1 MGLEEWDTKLRAA
14 NSHLKSNLTTK
25 VVWNVCWKH
34 LNNWLESK
42 SHQESYS
49 QESLERRSCQAWAD
63 WSQGEEDSSEILGRD
78 DTWEGTLTIWCAMK
92 TWPEICIQDTRG
104 SNWVWFRI
112 NSLYMEKISKYVNE
126 MIIIISSSRQT
137 LSQNW
142 NCQNGGLLKVLD
154 FWATWNGLSGWGC
167 ITSLVKMEDKRTL
180 QSCTRLKADQ
190 NILLTDIVRLLLSR
204 SS

>member
-1 MGLEEWDTKLRAA
+1 MEWDSKLRATH
-14 NSHLKSNLTTK
+14 SHLKSNLTTK

-63 WSQGEEDSSEILGRD
+63 WSQGEEDSSEILGRE
-78 DTWEGTLTIWCAMK
+78 DTWERTLTICVLWRHGQKLVYM
-92 TWPEICIQDTRG
+92 TPEVLIGYNMIQDCKFSIHG
-104 SNWVWFRI
+104 
-112 NSLYMEKISKYVNE
+112 KSKYVNE
-126 MIIIISSSRQT
+126 MSIIISSSRQT
-137 LSQNW
+137 LSQNC

-154 FWATWNGLSGWGC
+154 FWTTQNGLSGWGC

-180 QSCTRLKADQ
+180 QPCARLKADQ